1 MVVIVIRAL
10 SPADNLF
17 GLSFTCKQ
25 SCEVFVKRLLK
36 WHCGRMLPGAA
47 DQAVFT
53 QGQRISL
60 PDVAL
65 LKCSYS
71 VAALFAFLMN

>member
-10 SPADNLF
+10 SPSDNLF

-25 SCEVFVKRLLK
+25 LCEVFVQRLLK
-36 WHCGRMLPGAA
+36 WHCRRMPGAPE
-47 DQAVFT
+47 QAVFT

-60 PDVAL
+60 PGVVL

-71 VAALFAFLMN
+71 VATLFAFLMK